1 MEKGRTNPYTLE
13 FFPNQYE
20 IPVTFV
26 RTVAEELCA
35 LKFVTNHFD
44 TEGKCAESVHKC
56 SQSRKFVS
64 DFLKNQEMCIKTV
77 EEDLSNLFDVA
88 FWFAKRSL
96 AENWDN
102 DKDLCKY
109 DELADWNNSY
119 KKRKVKI

>member
-44 TEGKCAESVHKC
+44 TKESV
-56 SQSRKFVS
+56 
-64 DFLKNQEMCIKTV
+64 LNQYT
-77 EEDLSNLFDVA
+77 SA
-88 FWFAKRSL
+88 RSL
-96 AENWDN
+96 GN
-102 DKDLCKY
+102 LS
-109 DELADWNNSY
+109 L
-119 KKRKVKI
+119 IF